1 MKTFKKKILLIGPF
15 NENGGRELEASFI
28 HDSLKCK
35 YDVILA
41 STEILSNNNLIYKL
55 TRSKKI
61 YSKLRRI
68 GIKFKIINLIYG
80 SKIWFRLNR
89 DFRFVSFEE
98 LISKN
103 DIVFILAQMISPNV
117 SKIINIAIAEEKK
130 IIFRTTGT
138 NPILNL
144 NFLSLDK
151 LDLLKSV
158 HVYVHHS
165 EANFNRLKKSFEH
178 NYEIID
184 QTVFFENKIDKPK
197 IIDRVKQFYCASRI
211 DDNKNLELVINV
223 FNELKNFDVKLHV
236 YGDGERLEQIKLLS
250 NSENIL
256 FHGYFEN
263 QDLIAEL
270 SNHDCLIIS
279 SFEESGPYTALE
291 AMACSNLILS
301 TNVGAMNERLKNAPY
316 DWQFDANSE
325 ESLKLRILEL
335 IDYDKEMINIIQ
347 NYLRDR
353 YFSSYSSRK
362 IKNKYLEIIEKYC

>member
-1 MKTFKKKILLIGPF
+1 MKTFKKNILIIGPF

-35 YDVILA
+35 YNVTLA
-41 STEILSNNNLIYKL
+41 STEILSNNNLIFKL
-55 TRSKKI
+55 TRSEKI
-61 YSKLRRI
+61 YSKLRRV
-68 GIKFKIINLIYG
+68 GIKFKIINLICG
-80 SKIWFRLNR
+80 GKIWFRLNG
-89 DFRFVSFEE
+89 DIKFTTFEK

-103 DIVFILAQMISPNV
+103 DIVFILAQIISPNI

-138 NPILNL
+138 NPVLNL

-165 EANFNRLKKSFEH
+165 EDNFNRLKKSFEH

-184 QTVFFENKIDKPK
+184 QTVFFEKKIGKSK
-197 IIDRVKQFYCASRI
+197 IVESVKNFYCASRI

-223 FNELKNFDVKLHV
+223 FNELKDFDIKLHI
-236 YGDGERLEQIKLLS
+236 YGDGERLEQIKSLS

-263 QDLIAEL
+263 QDLISQL

-316 DWQFDANSE
+316 DWQFDANSQ
-325 ESLKLRILEL
+325 ESLKLRVLEL
-335 IDYDKEMINIIQ
+335 INFDKNRIYEIQHYLKDRYVSDYSSTEIKDK
-347 NYLRDR
+347 YLR
-353 YFSSYSSRK
+353 
-362 IKNKYLEIIEKYC
+362 LIEKYC